1 MFNSMKLGTKLV
13 TSFVIVATIG
23 LIICVIGIFNMSR
36 LDHYVDKVYS
46 KDLLG
51 LSYVKEAQSTRLR
64 AARDWRSALLAT
76 TPEEKRKAVESVK
89 KNVDSYKES
98 IHKGGDLFDDEKYK
112 ALIQEIYDATP
123 EWERLT
129 LQVISMIV
137 EQNLMQQTPEL
148 TAILKAQQ
156 PLAKIIDENIS
167 KLTEAK
173 EVTSEKTAKE
183 SSELYSLNFV
193 VMTVLVSLGFII
205 SVVIGMLFS
214 RYLTKQLGGE
224 LTDAINGVKKLSAGD
239 FSSKLNIKTGDTS
252 SLLYTLRIM
261 QDTITSFIDAQRS
274 MAKKHHEGFVSAK
287 IDATKFQG
295 TYQEMA
301 QEINELVQSH
311 IAVKMQ
317 IVEVVTQYAQGNFE
331 SDFERLP
338 AEKAKV
344 TAAIDAV
351 KASLLEINSEIH
363 TLATAGAQGDFSKRS
378 DVSRFNFM
386 FRDMLLQLNDL
397 VESCDTGFNDVL
409 RIANALAQGD
419 LTQKITSDYL
429 GTFGKTKDAMN
440 DTVEHLKSLV
450 GEIKESS
457 DTISM
462 AAQEIAA
469 GNSDLSYRTE
479 EQAASLEKTAGSM
492 QDFTLIVQKNSD
504 HAKCAN
510 DMALASSDIARRGV
524 NVVEKVVTTM
534 EDINES
540 SRKIVDIISVI
551 DSIAFQT
558 NILALNAAVEAARAG
573 EQGRGFAVVAT
584 EVRNLAQRAAIAAG
598 EIKNL
603 ISDSV
608 ERVEDGTKLVA
619 IAGKTMEEIV
629 SSIQSVSATIS
640 SITTASSDQTF
651 GIQQVNFAIR
661 QMDEVTQQN
670 AALVEQAAA
679 TAESLEEQT
688 RRLTHSVGNFK
699 MHSILLAA

>member
-1 MFNSMKLGTKLV
+1 MFKSMTLGTKLV
-13 TSFVIVATIG
+13 TSFITVATIG
-23 LIICVIGIFNMSR
+23 LIVCVIGIFNMNR

-76 TPEEKRKAVESVK
+76 TIEEKRKAVESVK
-89 KNVDSYKES
+89 KNVQSYKES

-112 ALIQEIYDATP
+112 VLVREIYDATP

-129 LQVISMIV
+129 LQVTSMIV

-148 TAILKAQQ
+148 AVILKAQQ
-156 PLAKIIDENIS
+156 PLAKIIDGNIS

-173 EVTSEKTAKE
+173 ELTSEETAKE

-193 VMTVLVSLGFII
+193 VMTVLVTLGFIS
-205 SVVIGMLFS
+205 SVAIGMLFS

-224 LTDAINGVKKLSAGD
+224 LTDAINGVKTLSAGD
-239 FSSKLNIKTGDTS
+239 FSGKLNLKKGDTS
-252 SLLYTLRIM
+252 SLLYTLRVM

-274 MAKKHHEGFVSAK
+274 MAKKHHDGFLSEK

-295 TYQEMA
+295 TYREMA

-317 IVEVVTQYAQGNFE
+317 IVDVVTQYAQGNFE
-331 SDFERLP
+331 PDFERLP

-363 TLATAGAQGDFSKRS
+363 MLATAGAQGNFSKRS
-378 DVSRFNFM
+378 DASRFKFM
-386 FRDMLLQLNDL
+386 FRDMLSQLNNL
-397 VESCDTGFNDVL
+397 MESCDTGFNDVL

-419 LTQKITSDYL
+419 LTQKITNDYL
-429 GTFGKTKDAMN
+429 GTFGKTQDAMN

-457 DTISM
+457 DSITT
-462 AAQEIAA
+462 AAQEIAS
-469 GNSDLSYRTE
+469 GNSDLSHRTE
-479 EQAASLEKTAGSM
+479 EQAASLEKTARSM

-504 HAKCAN
+504 NAKCAN
-510 DMALASSDIARRGV
+510 EMALTSSDIARRGV
-524 NVVEKVVTTM
+524 TVVAKVVTTM

-598 EIKNL
+598 EIKSL

-608 ERVEDGTKLVA
+608 EKVEDGTKLVA

-640 SITTASSDQTF
+640 AITTASHEQNEE
-651 GIQQVNFAIR
+651 IQQVNFAIR

-670 AALVEQAAA
+670 ATLVEHAAA

-688 RRLTHSVGNFK
+688 LKLTHSVGNFK
-699 MHSILLAA
+699 MNSFLFAA

>member
-1 MFNSMKLGTKLV
+1 MN
-13 TSFVIVATIG
+13 
-23 LIICVIGIFNMSR
+23 R
-36 LDHYVDKVYS
+36 LDHYVDKDYS

-76 TPEEKRKAVESVK
+76 TIEEKRKAVESVK
-89 KNVDSYKES
+89 KNVQSYKES

-112 ALIQEIYDATP
+112 VLVREIYDATP

-129 LQVISMIV
+129 LQVTSMIV

-148 TAILKAQQ
+148 AVILKAQQ
-156 PLAKIIDENIS
+156 PLAKIIDGNIS

-173 EVTSEKTAKE
+173 ELTSEETAKE

-193 VMTVLVSLGFII
+193 VMTVLVTLGFIS
-205 SVVIGMLFS
+205 SVAIGMLFS

-224 LTDAINGVKKLSAGD
+224 LTDAINGVKTLSAGD
-239 FSSKLNIKTGDTS
+239 FSGKLNLKKGDTS
-252 SLLYTLRIM
+252 SLLYTLRVM

-274 MAKKHHEGFVSAK
+274 MAKKHHDGFLSEK

-295 TYQEMA
+295 TYREMA

-317 IVEVVTQYAQGNFE
+317 IVDVVTQYAQGNFE
-331 SDFERLP
+331 PDFERLP

-363 TLATAGAQGDFSKRS
+363 MLATAGAQGNFSKRS
-378 DVSRFNFM
+378 DASRFKFM
-386 FRDMLLQLNDL
+386 FRDMLSQLNNL
-397 VESCDTGFNDVL
+397 MESCDTGFNDVL

-419 LTQKITSDYL
+419 LTQKITNDYL
-429 GTFGKTKDAMN
+429 GTFGKTQDAMN

-457 DTISM
+457 DSITT
-462 AAQEIAA
+462 AAQEIAS
-469 GNSDLSYRTE
+469 GNSDLSHRTE
-479 EQAASLEKTAGSM
+479 EQAASLEKTARSM

-504 HAKCAN
+504 NAKCAN
-510 DMALASSDIARRGV
+510 EMALTSSDIARRGV
-524 NVVEKVVTTM
+524 TVVAKVVTTM

-598 EIKNL
+598 EIKSL

-608 ERVEDGTKLVA
+608 EKVEDGTKLVA

-640 SITTASSDQTF
+640 AITTASHEQNEE
-651 GIQQVNFAIR
+651 IQQVNFAIR

-670 AALVEQAAA
+670 ATLVEHAAA

-688 RRLTHSVGNFK
+688 LKLTHSVGNFK
-699 MHSILLAA
+699 MNSFLFAA